1 MIDAAPWQNNAMPEL
16 PEVETT
22 RAGIEPHVRGQ
33 RVRTVVVRQPQ
44 LRWPV
49 TPSLAEDLPGQVIH
63 RVKRRAKYLL
73 FAADTGHVCLHL
85 GMSGRLRVV
94 PADTPIATHDHV
106 DIVLDNDWIV
116 RFNDARRFGSVFWLT
131 GNPDEFSL
139 LAKLGPEPLS
149 DDFDGAWLRAR
160 AAGKRAPVKTF
171 IMDAAVVV
179 GVGNIYACE
188 ALHAAGIHPR
198 RSAARISAA
207 RYDALAVA
215 IKQVLRDAIIA
226 GGTTLRDYIG
236 VDGDT
241 GYFQLRLAA
250 YGRTGQA
257 CPRGCGPIQREIIGQ
272 RSTFFCP
279 VCQR

>member
-1 MIDAAPWQNNAMPEL
+1 MPEL

-22 RAGIEPHVRGQ
+22 RAGIEPHIRGQ
-33 RVRTVVVRQPQ
+33 RVRTVIVRQPQ

-49 TPSLAEDLPGQVIH
+49 SEALAVDLPGQALHAVQ
-63 RVKRRAKYLL
+63 RRAKYLL
-73 FAADTGHVCLHL
+73 FVADTGHICVHL

-94 PADTPIATHDHV
+94 PADTPVGPHDHL
-106 DIVLDNDWIV
+106 DIVLDNDWVV

-131 GNPDEFSL
+131 GDPYAFSL

-149 DDFDGAWLRAR
+149 EAFDGAYLRQR
-160 AAGKRAPVKTF
+160 ATGRRAPVKTF

-198 RSAARISAA
+198 RAAERISAA
-207 RYDALAVA
+207 RYQALADA
-215 IKQVLRDAIIA
+215 IKRVLRDAIVA

-236 VDGDT
+236 VDGNT
-241 GYFQLRLAA
+241 GYFQLSLAA
-250 YGRTGQA
+250 YGRTGEP
-257 CPRGCGPIQREIIGQ
+257 CPRGCGPIRREVLGQ

>member
-1 MIDAAPWQNNAMPEL
+1 MPEL

-33 RVRTVVVRQPQ
+33 SVRTVIVRQPQ

-49 TPSLAEDLPGQVIH
+49 TETLASDLPGQTIH
-63 RVKRRAKYLL
+63 AVRRRAKYLL
-73 FAADTGHVCLHL
+73 FVADRGHVCLHL
-85 GMSGRLRVV
+85 GMSGRLRIV
-94 PADTPIATHDHV
+94 PADTPVAKHDHL
-106 DIVLDNDWIV
+106 DIVLDNDQTI

-131 GNPDEFSL
+131 GDPQAFSL
-139 LAKLGPEPLS
+139 LSKLGPEPLS
-149 DDFDGAWLRAR
+149 DDFDGAWLHAR
-160 AAGKRAPVKTF
+160 AAGRRTPVKSV

-198 RSAARISAA
+198 RAAARISAG
-207 RYDALAVA
+207 RYNRLAEA
-215 IKQVLRDAIIA
+215 IRQVLRDAIVA

-236 VDGDT
+236 VDGDS
-241 GYFQLRLAA
+241 GYFQLQLAA
-250 YGRTGQA
+250 YGRAGQP
-257 CPRGCGPIQREIIGQ
+257 CPRGCGPIRREIVGQ